1 MKRVLYPGSFD
12 PLTLGHM
19 NIINQAINLFDEIYI
34 AILENRN
41 KKEGM
46 FTYEERLELIKKIY
60 GNYPQVKVILAK
72 GAAVDVA
79 LDHDCQAIIR
89 GLRSLSDFD
98 YEVGMQ
104 QINKEISHNKV
115 NTICFF
121 ADKEYQFVSC
131 SMVKEVFYL
140 GKDISKYVDPT
151 IEKALVLKR
160 G

>member
-60 GNYPQVKVILAK
+60 DNYPQVKVILAK

-121 ADKEYQFVSC
+121 ADKEYQFVSS

-140 GKDISKYVDPT
+140 GKDISKYVNPT